1 IPRRH
6 PAISE
11 NYQRGRD
18 LCINNIDL
26 SPVSFCTL
34 LCMALYSR
42 AIQNSVLTLKHSRLS
57 KTHSRQLKL

>member
-1 IPRRH
+1 IPQRH

-26 SPVSFCTL
+26 SLVSSCTL
-34 LCMALYSR
+34 LCMAVHSR
-42 AIQNSVLTLKHSRLS
+42 AIQNSVLTVKHSRLS
-57 KTHSRQLKL
+57 KTHTAHS